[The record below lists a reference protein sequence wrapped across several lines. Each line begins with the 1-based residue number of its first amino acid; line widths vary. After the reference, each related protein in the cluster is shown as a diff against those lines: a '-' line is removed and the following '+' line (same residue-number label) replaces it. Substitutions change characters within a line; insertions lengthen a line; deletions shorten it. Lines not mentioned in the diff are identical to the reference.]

1 MEETLAELLR
11 SPVGRNAAYWVQ
23 WADEWRRSR
32 DFWDLYKMCVLAA
45 LRLSEGDDTPE
56 EVLGGKRCTLNAA
69 RLIAEVLESHPLAR
83 RLAVTSSPQI
93 HFGDLHVRQTAQTG
107 TGAPSQPTTDR
118 VVVKPP
124 GVFWTSSLVDRGRSS
139 WQAAIESSYVPVDPA
154 ELTEYRLFFEP
165 RNVRIFTI
173 DGLADV
179 ESLVNRYATRDLD
192 RHLMDWAA
200 LARDYDAVHL
210 TFRGLL
216 TAQGVPIEK
225 GPARFVLDGWDAES
239 VAWFNCRHF
248 GEVVTRTHP

>member
-1 MEETLAELLR
+1 MERTLAELLR

-56 EVLGGKRCTLNAA
+56 EVFDGERCALDAA
-69 RLIAEVLESHPLAR
+69 RLVAEVLESHPLAH

-93 HFGDLHVRQTAQTG
+93 HFGDLHVRRTPRAD
-107 TGAPSQPTTDR
+107 TGAPPQPATGR
-118 VVVKPP
+118 VVVKPH

-139 WQAAIESSYVPVDPA
+139 WQAAIESSYVPVGPA
-154 ELTEYRLFFEP
+154 ELTEHCLFFEP
-165 RNVRIFTI
+165 QNVRIFTI
-173 DGLADV
+173 DCPADV
-179 ESLVNRYATRDLD
+179 WSLVTRYATCDNG
-192 RHLMDWAA
+192 RHLVDWGAV
-200 LARDYDAVHL
+200 AREYDAVHL

-216 TAQGVPIEK
+216 TAQGVPVEE
-225 GPARFVLDGWDAES
+225 GSASFVLHGWDAES

-248 GEVVTRTHP
+248 GEVVTRTRR